1 MYPYIQIILPSYTV
15 MALIGGFVALCFI
28 YLRLDKFNIEFSVFL
43 STFLC
48 CVLGC
53 FIGSKVLFAVTQIP
67 WLISDFSIQNLLL
80 LIPQSGFVFYGGL
93 FGVILTIK
101 ILTKANASL
110 RDRLFKMVAPSM
122 PLFHAF
128 GRVGCFLSGCCYG
141 KKLANTIG
149 IGPLVFTRIPVQL
162 MESAAELVI
171 FILLLI
177 IERKNKSADLL
188 QIYLMMYAVVR
199 FLDEFL
205 RGDEIRGIVLG
216 VSTAQWISLFIVI
229 FYVIRSIIQKKNM
242 NMERRIII

>member
-1 MYPYIQIILPSYTV
+1 
-15 MALIGGFVALCFI
+15 
-28 YLRLDKFNIEFSVFL
+28 
-43 STFLC
+43 
-48 CVLGC
+48 
-53 FIGSKVLFAVTQIP
+53 
-67 WLISDFSIQNLLL
+67 
-80 LIPQSGFVFYGGL
+80 
-93 FGVILTIK
+93 
-101 ILTKANASL
+101 
-110 RDRLFKMVAPSM
+110 
-122 PLFHAF
+122 
-128 GRVGCFLSGCCYG
+128 
-141 KKLANTIG
+141 
-149 IGPLVFTRIPVQL
+149 

-205 RGDEIRGIVLG
+205 RGDEIRGIFLG